1 MSDTIYKVVRKLVQE
16 HSAEEAAELAL
27 HGLTKA
33 ELVEFVRPE
42 VERLARSMIRANVRR
57 NEAEAFPASDLSPV
71 SDSGSREPEGRPAA
85 IKQLMGEGFL
95 LPDGVYVL
103 WGEATPE
110 QHEARAGWLH
120 GQAAALVE
128 TARRHERAA
137 LLIRDAG
144 VVCLNDLGLAAAEV
158 AA

>member
-1 MSDTIYKVVRKLVQE
+1 MSETIYKVVRKLVQD
-16 HSAEEAAELAL
+16 HSAEEAADLAL
-27 HGLTKA
+27 RDLTKA

-42 VERLARSMIRANVRR
+42 VERLARSMIRAKVRR
-57 NEAEAFPASDLSPV
+57 NEAEAFPSSPV
-71 SDSGSREPEGRPAA
+71 GDSADREPEGRPAA
-85 IKQLMGEGFL
+85 IKQLMERGFL
-95 LPDGVYVL
+95 LTDGDYVT
-103 WGEATPE
+103 WGEATAE
-110 QHEARAGWLH
+110 QHDRRAEWLH

-137 LLIRDAG
+137 LLIRNAG